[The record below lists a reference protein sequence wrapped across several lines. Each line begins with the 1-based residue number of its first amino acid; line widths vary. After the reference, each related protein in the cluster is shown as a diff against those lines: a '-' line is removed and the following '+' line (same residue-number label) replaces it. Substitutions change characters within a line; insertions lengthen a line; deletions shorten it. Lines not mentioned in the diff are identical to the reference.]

1 MLPESCSIGYTL
13 GHWPG
18 FLTLDWME
26 LPPVGQDHWRVR
38 EPGGGAGSPGFLT
51 ERAQL
56 RSRAPGA
63 VLELVGR
70 ADPEG
75 GREGPGAEEVWK
87 S

>member
-13 GHWPG
+13 GDWPG
-18 FLTLDWME
+18 FPTLDWTE

-63 VLELVGR
+63 
-70 ADPEG
+70 
-75 GREGPGAEEVWK
+75 
-87 S
+87 